1 MPELHTARLVLRPL
15 GPADLDAVHRYA
27 SDRALTRYMLFLP
40 NETRE
45 ETAAFLRDAA
55 AQWEKE
61 KPSAYEFGVLLGDEL
76 IGAVSVYCDD
86 ELGENAG
93 ELGWVFRSEY
103 QKRGYALEAA
113 RAVAGF
119 ARETLGLTRL
129 VAHCDARNRPSA
141 RLMERLGM
149 TLEDAEGERTYPKT
163 GETARELRYAVTFPG
178 EGARRCS
185 SSF

>member
-76 IGAVSVYCDD
+76 IFSYLVHVEKRDKKKFEPLIDEFEKFAENTPFLTLVKPFLHDNSVFLYD
-86 ELGENAG
+86 N
-93 ELGWVFRSEY
+93 
-103 QKRGYALEAA
+103 
-113 RAVAGF
+113 
-119 ARETLGLTRL
+119 
-129 VAHCDARNRPSA
+129 P
-141 RLMERLGM
+141 ERLCSHYIDTWSDFSAPV
-149 TLEDAEGERTYPKT
+149 TLSEEADFCKNFTNESLA
-163 GETARELRYAVTFPG
+163 ACWRELTSSL
-178 EGARRCS
+178 RRV
-185 SSF
+185 FLIGR